1 MVSFIYPSSHKNTMI
16 SKCSLFIHIIYTG
29 VTIDQKYSMNKV
41 TMPPVNISIMVTEI
55 TLHTLH
61 LLLTIIPIFPITIV
75 TLFYLYFFLSNT
87 IIQYCN
93 FSYTITSKSLHIPV
107 IMINFLSNPN
117 YISFSRVCALPV
129 Y

>member
-16 SKCSLFIHIIYTG
+16 SKCTLFIHIIYTG

-41 TMPPVNISIMVTEI
+41 TMPTVNISIMVTEM

-61 LLLTIIPIFPITIV
+61 LLLPKIPIFPITIV

-87 IIQYCN
+87 IIHHCN
-93 FSYTITSKSLHIPV
+93 LSYTIISKCLHI
-107 IMINFLSNPN
+107 
-117 YISFSRVCALPV
+117 
-129 Y
+129 